1 MAQKGNVKN
10 IETVYTTD
18 SLIGNVKYAGVP
30 NLILPLA
37 KGIKWLNR
45 KSVLGH
51 FSSVQFV

>member
-1 MAQKGNVKN
+1 MKN
-10 IETVYTTD
+10 IGTVYTTD

-37 KGIKWLNR
+37 KGTKWLNR